1 MENNG
6 TAEIIAAQRS
16 PFHSAAAQKE
26 EKGGSLFVLS
36 FAADRLPA
44 VGGKV
49 FRIRKQTTAHISPA
63 ASTNSSEEK
72 SSIRSS
78 GQSSS
83 TRNIVTRGRQSDD
96 RHDGWVEISNGQQLS
111 VLVNTHT
118 GDIHRIGSQGR
129 IEKLSMW
136 GYYTSFD
143 AKQDGVERDGTQNSG
158 AYIFRPSTPNQQL
171 IEISPTNATIIQQH
185 SNDDGSTSSTE
196 IHTEYEESWIKTV
209 TRIRTGRSYVEIEYQ
224 VGPIPIGDGRGKE
237 VVTRY
242 NTMVDNDGIFYTD
255 SNGREFIQRR
265 RNHRPTWDLTV
276 FEPIAGNY
284 YPVTTGIYVDEITE
298 EVVSRKNKKDLRQ
311 TPAAAFAVV
320 TDRTQGGGSILDGTL
335 ELMVHR
341 RTLVDD
347 ARGVGE
353 ALNET
358 EVGITSCPPYGNAT
372 RMGKGLII
380 RGTHRILVEHNKNAN
395 NNDDDDDD
403 CHEEELTTCGG
414 RGGARLARSLM
425 DASFAEPLVFVGSS
439 PSSHESPFRVNS
451 FSSIQHPLPK
461 NVMLITKK
469 RLFYNNNQE
478 AASTATATSYLVRL
492 GHQYGQGE
500 DPDLSLPVDIDLSLL
515 FPHQVIQEVRETTV
529 SGNRDRAQWE
539 QERLDWAGTKK
550 MTRKENTFQHG
561 KNIII
566 TLCAMDIRTFIVT
579 MG

>member
-1 MENNG
+1 MPKKKNTNTNTNTDSHDNTDNDHDNSDHEYLKDLTYCQLLNETKCEVSVEATRRWNSDKVDVYVVVYNSLASERSVVIDLPVGSSGNYLVEAIMENNG

-158 AYIFRPSTPNQQL
+158 AYIFRPSTPSQQL

-185 SNDDGSTSSTE
+185 SNDGSTSSTE

-209 TRIRTGRSYVEIEYQ
+209 TRIRTGRPYVEIEYQ

-311 TPAAAFAVV
+311 TPPAAFAVV

-395 NNDDDDDD
+395 NNDDDDEKLE
-403 CHEEELTTCGG
+403 H
-414 RGGARLARSLM
+414 
-425 DASFAEPLVFVGSS
+425 
-439 PSSHESPFRVNS
+439 
-451 FSSIQHPLPK
+451 
-461 NVMLITKK
+461 
-469 RLFYNNNQE
+469 
-478 AASTATATSYLVRL
+478 
-492 GHQYGQGE
+492 
-500 DPDLSLPVDIDLSLL
+500 
-515 FPHQVIQEVRETTV
+515 TV
-529 SGNRDRAQWE
+529 S
-539 QERLDWAGTKK
+539 
-550 MTRKENTFQHG
+550 
-561 KNIII
+561 
-566 TLCAMDIRTFIVT
+566 C
-579 MG
+579 